1 MIKDKKIELQF
12 KTIQRLRD
20 DNLRLNSEIEELKQ
34 KLQEQCKIIEAAKK
48 FKDEHQKVLS
58 SLNDAKERYN
68 QALRDMTETKKRY
81 RKEFEGALKWVR

>member
-1 MIKDKKIELQF
+1 MIKNRKIELQS

-20 DNLRLNSEIEELKQ
+20 DNLRINSENKELRQ

-48 FKDEHQKVLS
+48 YKDEHQKVLS

-68 QALRDMTETKKRY
+68 QAVRDMAETKKRY
-81 RKEFEGALKWVR
+81 RKEFEGVLKWVR